1 MSEAKRKV
9 VEVHRAEF
17 LQLLGHLE
25 ALKEM
30 RLRTLKQESQRPIKN
45 IRDAQLT
52 ILNLWISRIEFI
64 LRHR

>member
-1 MSEAKRKV
+1 MSEATEKV
-9 VEVHRAEF
+9 VEVYKAEL
-17 LQLLGHLE
+17 LQLLSHLE
-25 ALKEM
+25 ELRGM
-30 RLRTLKQESQRPIKN
+30 RLRALRYESQRPIKN